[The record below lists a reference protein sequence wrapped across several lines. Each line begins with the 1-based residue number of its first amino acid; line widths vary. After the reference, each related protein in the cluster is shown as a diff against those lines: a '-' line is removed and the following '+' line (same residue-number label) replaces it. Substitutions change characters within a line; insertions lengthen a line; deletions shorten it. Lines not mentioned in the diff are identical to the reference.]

1 MNNFIKSL
9 SNYLRFIMKDKQRRL
24 NFILLSLIFIITP
37 TQNYYAKL
45 EIKPDRPVIREIDI
59 ELPNIQKLP
68 INTTGIK
75 VPYLTAK
82 SIIALDVASKTLIFD
97 KNPDAKIMPAS
108 TTKIMTALVSLEH
121 WNLTDVLEVKNGFYI
136 GQSMK
141 LQKAEKITMESLL
154 YGLLVASGND
164 AAYTLAENYPGGLK
178 NFVDKMNEKNLKLNL
193 NNTHFINPAGVE
205 EEEHLTTAHDLA
217 ILASEAINNKT
228 LLKIAS
234 TPEIVIT
241 DVSGEISHKLKNIN
255 ELLGKIEG
263 VKGLKTGWTEAAGE
277 CLITLVERDGNQVMF
292 VVMNSQDRFGET
304 IKLINWVF
312 ENFSWQ
318 IPKSIQN

>member
-59 ELPNIQKLP
+59 ELPNIQKQP

-108 TTKIMTALVSLEH
+108 TTK
-121 WNLTDVLEVKNGFYI
+121 
-136 GQSMK
+136 
-141 LQKAEKITMESLL
+141 
-154 YGLLVASGND
+154 
-164 AAYTLAENYPGGLK
+164 
-178 NFVDKMNEKNLKLNL
+178 
-193 NNTHFINPAGVE
+193 
-205 EEEHLTTAHDLA
+205 
-217 ILASEAINNKT
+217 
-228 LLKIAS
+228 
-234 TPEIVIT
+234 
-241 DVSGEISHKLKNIN
+241 
-255 ELLGKIEG
+255 
-263 VKGLKTGWTEAAGE
+263 
-277 CLITLVERDGNQVMF
+277 
-292 VVMNSQDRFGET
+292 
-304 IKLINWVF
+304 
-312 ENFSWQ
+312 
-318 IPKSIQN
+318 